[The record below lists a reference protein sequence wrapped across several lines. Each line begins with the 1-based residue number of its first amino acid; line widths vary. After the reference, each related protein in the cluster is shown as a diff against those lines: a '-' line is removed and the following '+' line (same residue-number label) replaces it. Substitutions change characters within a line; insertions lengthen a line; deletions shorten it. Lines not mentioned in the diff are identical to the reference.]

1 MSKNLIFICCL
12 FISHLVNGQTL
23 RPKIQLLVDSM
34 AKYNQVDD
42 RVVGAEGSV
51 SKQFM
56 RFERLLQQATNEELH
71 TLTKYTNATV
81 RYYAIQAYCMRNG
94 KDFDLVQTIFLR
106 SLRDNSVI
114 KSLSGCRGG
123 SDKLGNYML
132 STGWY
137 YCLSTMDTTDIRKL
151 LSPIDSIMIYDTAI
165 QLYHKSVVLRNT
177 RANPKDYN
185 RIREIAIKEKLP
197 VAVLALA
204 RYKKQEDIEII
215 SSYLK
220 NEEMYYYAI
229 WAVREFP
236 DITFYP
242 LLLDIF
248 EKKWREKKYDYPEWR
263 ILYQA
268 LAKYPTDTT
277 VELFDRTINVRNKF
291 KKSTLGRYL
300 NIAITKYPNP
310 NYEKFKDK
318 IAIDSLHLEFLEGEI
333 KAEE

>member
-12 FISHLVNGQTL
+12 FISHLINGQTL
-23 RPKIQLLVDSM
+23 RPEIQLLVDSM
-34 AKYNQVDD
+34 AIYNQVDD
-42 RVVGAEGSV
+42 RVVGAEGSI

-56 RFERLLQQATNEELH
+56 RFERLRQQATNEELY

-81 RYYAIQAYCMRNG
+81 RCYAIQAYCMRNG
-94 KDFDLVQTIFLR
+94 KDFDLVQTTFLR
-106 SLRDNSVI
+106 SFRDNSII
-114 KSLSGCRGG
+114 KSLSGCRG
-123 SDKLGNYML
+123 SNAKLGDYML
-132 STGWY
+132 SMGWY
-137 YCLSTMDTTDIRKL
+137 YSLSTMDTANFRKL
-151 LSPIDSIMIYDTAI
+151 FSQIDSIMLYDTAI
-165 QLYHKSVVLRNT
+165 HLSYKSNILENSK
-177 RANPKDYN
+177 ANPKDYS
-185 RIREIAIKEKLP
+185 RIREIAIKERLP

-220 NEEMYYYAI
+220 DEEMYYYAI
-229 WAVREFP
+229 WAVREFS

-248 EKKWREKKYDYPEWR
+248 EKKWRKNKYNYPEWR

-291 KKSTLGRYL
+291 KKSMLGRYL
-300 NIAITKYPNP
+300 SIAITKYPHP
-310 NYEKFKDK
+310 NYEQFKDK
-318 IAIDSLHLEFLEGEI
+318 VELDNLSSTILEREI